1 MRLYDYLM
9 THWPQQQEKFWNVDG
24 DDMSVVKD
32 GMGDGH
38 PSSGE
43 SVEEE
48 EYVHQTHNNGH

>member
-38 PSSGE
+38 PSSERECRGGGVR
-43 SVEEE
+43 SSD
-48 EYVHQTHNNGH
+48 T